1 MSDPPPRRRKKSEK
15 PAVPETRDFE
25 LEPAGE
31 VAVEHH
37 PTPPSNRPDL
47 QIHPRRRLPAVPK
60 APCAPVQDNPKKED
74 S

>member
-1 MSDPPPRRRKKSEK
+1 MSDQRRRPPKKSEE
-15 PAVPETRDFE
+15 PAAPETRDFE

-31 VAVEHH
+31 VVVEHH
-37 PTPPSNRPDL
+37 PNPPSQRPDL

-60 APCAPVQDNPKKED
+60 APCAPVKDDPKKED